1 MSLCDLYIERYA
13 KQQKASWRGD
23 AGFLRQV
30 RAVWGRRD
38 AASITRQDAARLV
51 FDIAARTPVT
61 ANRTRSVLLKM
72 YTWAVDAALLDVNPM
87 LGTKKPH
94 REGRGKTRTLSDPE
108 IRTLWRALD
117 STSLGSGTVAAL
129 KTIILLGQ
137 RPGEVSGMAV
147 DELHDLDNPGTALW
161 TIPAHRMKARK
172 AHLVPLPPLAREII
186 TTEIERRARPE
197 FVFASKYSRRL
208 KLSRN
213 ALSESLAGLINKL
226 DDAAG
231 ASLKADPPTPH
242 DLRRSVAT
250 GIVKARH
257 FARGPAR
264 GAGPQLWR
272 RPRNLRSLRPA
283 AAEACRARN
292 LGATRAKGH
301 RWRCSMTKRK
311 SPPPPHSA
319 RRHRRG
325 DCFSR
330 APATGPDD
338 CNVRNRDGGRE
349 QWRLRP
355 CPFGRDRALPDQ
367 CCAGSDREG
376 K

>member
-1 MSLCDLYIERYA
+1 MARGCRLPAPGARYLGSA
-13 KQQKASWRGD
+13 RCRLDHQTGTE
-23 AGFLRQV
+23 L
-30 RAVWGRRD
+30 
-38 AASITRQDAARLV
+38 ARLV

-108 IRTLWRALD
+108 IRTLWGALD

-186 TTEIERRARPE
+186 TTEIESRARPE
-197 FVFASKYSRRL
+197 FVFVSKYSRRL

-213 ALSESLAGLINKL
+213 ALSELLAGLINKL

-250 GIVKARH
+250 GLAKLGIVREDRLAVLAH
-257 FARGPAR
+257 S
-264 GAGPQLWR
+264 PQR
-272 RPRNLRSLRPA
+272 RP
-283 AAEACRARN
+283 
-292 LGATRAKGH
+292 
-301 RWRCSMTKRK
+301 
-311 SPPPPHSA
+311 
-319 RRHRRG
+319 
-325 DCFSR
+325 
-330 APATGPDD
+330 
-338 CNVRNRDGGRE
+338 
-349 QWRLRP
+349 
-355 CPFGRDRALPDQ
+355 
-367 CCAGSDREG
+367 
-376 K
+376 